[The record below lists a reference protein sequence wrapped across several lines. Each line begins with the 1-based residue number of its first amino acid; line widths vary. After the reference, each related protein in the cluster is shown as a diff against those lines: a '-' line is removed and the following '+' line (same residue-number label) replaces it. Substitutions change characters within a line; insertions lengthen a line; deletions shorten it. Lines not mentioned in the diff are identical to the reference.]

1 MACNIAEVKVVVK
14 RYVSPCD
21 FKLLSQDYY
30 MICLRTSKKISLGE
44 LIYYGIYQFLTIVY
58 VLFEVFMLCLESFQ
72 VHACFGAMW
81 RLWRIL
87 ELMGDFRAYG

>member
-21 FKLLSQDYY
+21 FKPLSQDYY
-30 MICLRTSKKISLGE
+30 MICLRKSKKISLGE